1 MQINVDNREMMP
13 VAQIQTT
20 EQVSSDETHHRPA
33 ADPRMR
39 VLLIAPSLHILG
51 GQAVQAQRLLG
62 EIGQDHSVDIDFLA
76 IAPVFP
82 APLRFLQSIRYLR
95 TVLTFLYYLP
105 QVFWRVPQYEI
116 LHIFSAS
123 YWSYTL
129 WSMPPLLLGKLL
141 GKKIILNYR
150 SGEADDHLANWRSA
164 IPTIKL
170 ADVIVSPSGYLVDV
184 FANFGL
190 RVRSI
195 FNIIDPGKFRFR
207 ERRKL
212 RPVFLHNRI
221 LEPLYNVD
229 CALRA
234 FKIVQEKY
242 PDASLTVAHDGISR
256 PGLEALAK
264 ELGLRNTQF
273 IGRVPHNRIAD
284 LYDSVDI
291 YLTCPDL
298 DCMPGSLL
306 ECYASGLPIIATN
319 AGGIPY
325 IVRHGETGL
334 LIDRNDHE
342 AMAAWAIRLL
352 EDEDLVARVTTQG
365 RRELEKYSGRAVRD
379 QWVSLYRTLVGR

>member
-1 MQINVDNREMMP
+1 MEMSRISMTA
-13 VAQIQTT
+13 AQ
-20 EQVSSDETHHRPA
+20 VHSADETHQRGA
-33 ADPRMR
+33 ADPRIR

-62 EIGQDHSVDIDFLA
+62 EIGQDASVSMEFMA
-76 IAPVFP
+76 IAPVFAGP
-82 APLRFLQSIRYLR
+82 FRFLQSIRYLR
-95 TVLTFLYYLP
+95 TILTFLYYLP
-105 QVFWRVPQYEI
+105 QVLWNVPRFEI
-116 LHIFSAS
+116 IHVFSAS

-129 WSMPPLLLGKLL
+129 WSLPPLLLGRLL
-141 GKKIILNYR
+141 GKKVILNYR
-150 SGEADDHLANWRSA
+150 SGEADDHLANWKSA

-170 ADVIVSPSGYLVDV
+170 ADEIVSPSGYLVDV

-190 RVRSI
+190 KVRSI
-195 FNIIDPGKFRFR
+195 FNIIDPGKFRHR

-221 LEPLYNVD
+221 LEPLYNVG

-242 PDASLTVAHDGISR
+242 PEASLTVAHDGISR
-256 PGLEALAK
+256 PGLEALAG
-264 ELGLRNTQF
+264 ELGLRNTKF
-273 IGRVPHNRIAD
+273 IGRVPHSKIAD
-284 LYDSVDI
+284 LYDSADI

-306 ECYASGLPIIATN
+306 ECYASGLPIISTN

-342 AMAAWAIRLL
+342 AMAAWALRLL
-352 EDEDLVARVTTQG
+352 EDEELVARITAQG
-365 RRELEKYSGRAVRD
+365 RRELEKYSGGAVRR

>member
-13 VAQIQTT
+13 IAQIQTT

-62 EIGQDHSVDIDFLA
+62 EIGQDPSVDIDFLA

>member
-1 MQINVDNREMMP
+1 MDISVDNTDMMP
-13 VAQIQTT
+13 IAQVQTADGAAP
-20 EQVSSDETHHRPA
+20 DETHQQP
-33 ADPRMR
+33 ADPRIH

-62 EIGQDHSVDIDFLA
+62 EIGQDPSVSIDFMP

-82 APLRFLQSIRYLR
+82 EPLRFLQSIRYLR

-105 QVFWRVPQYEI
+105 QMFWNVPRYDI
-116 LHIFSAS
+116 IHVFSAS

-141 GKKIILNYR
+141 GKKVILNYR
-150 SGEADDHLANWRSA
+150 SGEADDHLANWKSA
-164 IPTIKL
+164 IPTIRL
-170 ADVIVSPSGYLVDV
+170 ADEIVSPSGYLVDV

-190 RVRSI
+190 KVRPI
-195 FNIIDPGKFRFR
+195 FNIIDPGKFRYR

-221 LEPLYNVD
+221 LEPLYNVG

-234 FKIVQEKY
+234 FKIIQAKY

-256 PGLEALAK
+256 PGLEALAR
-264 ELGLRNTQF
+264 ELGLRNTKF
-273 IGRVPHNRIAD
+273 IGRVPHNRIAE
-284 LYDSVDI
+284 LYDSADI

-334 LIDRNDHE
+334 LVDRNDHE

-352 EDEDLVARVTTQG
+352 EDEDLVARITTQG
-365 RRELEKYSGRAVRD
+365 RRELEKYSGKSVRQ
-379 QWVSLYRTLVGR
+379 QWVRLYRWLAGR

>member
-1 MQINVDNREMMP
+1 MQISVDNKDMMP
-13 VAQIQTT
+13 IAQVQTA
-20 EQVSSDETHHRPA
+20 EGAAPDETHQRPA
-33 ADPRMR
+33 ADPRIR

-62 EIGQDHSVDIDFLA
+62 EIGQDSSVSIDFMP

-82 APLRFLQSIRYLR
+82 APLRFLQSIRYFR
-95 TVLTFLYYLP
+95 TILTFLYYLP
-105 QVFWRVPQYEI
+105 QVFWNVPRYEI
-116 LHIFSAS
+116 IHVFSAS

-141 GKKIILNYR
+141 GKKVVLNYR
-150 SGEADDHLANWRSA
+150 SGEADDHLANWKTA

-170 ADVIVSPSGYLVDV
+170 ADEIVSPSGYLVDV
-184 FANFGL
+184 FNEFGL
-190 RVRSI
+190 KVRSI
-195 FNIIDPGKFRFR
+195 FNIIDPGKFKYR

-234 FKIVQEKY
+234 FKIIQEKY

-264 ELGLRNTQF
+264 ELGLRNTKF
-273 IGRVPHNRIAD
+273 IGRVPHSKIAE
-284 LYDSVDI
+284 LYDSADI
-291 YLTCPDL
+291 YLTCPDI

-306 ECYASGLPIIATN
+306 ECYAAGLPLIATN

-334 LIDRNDHE
+334 LIERNDHE

-352 EDEDLVARVTTQG
+352 EDEELVARITTQG
-365 RRELEKYSGRAVRD
+365 RRELEKYSGRTVRQ
-379 QWVSLYRTLVGR
+379 QWVNLYRTLVGR

>member
-1 MQINVDNREMMP
+1 MKNTMP
-13 VAQIQTT
+13 VAQAQTAKGA
-20 EQVSSDETHHRPA
+20 SPDETQQRPA
-33 ADPRMR
+33 ADPRLR

-62 EIGQDHSVDIDFLA
+62 EIGQDPSVAIHFMA

-95 TVLTFLYYLP
+95 TLLTFLYYLP
-105 QVFWRVPQYEI
+105 QVLWRVPRYEVI
-116 LHIFSAS
+116 HVFSAS

-129 WSMPPLLLGKLL
+129 WTIPPLLLGKLL
-141 GKKIILNYR
+141 GKKVVLNYR
-150 SGEADDHLANWRSA
+150 SGEADDHLTNWKTA
-164 IPTIKL
+164 IPTIRL
-170 ADVIVSPSGYLVDV
+170 ADEIVSPSGYLVDV
-184 FANFGL
+184 FANYGF
-190 RVRSI
+190 RIRSI
-195 FNIIDPGKFRFR
+195 FNIIDPGKFKYR

-221 LEPLYNVD
+221 LEPLYNVG

-234 FKIVQEKY
+234 FKIIQDKY
-242 PDASLTVAHDGISR
+242 PDASLTIAHDGISR
-256 PGLEALAK
+256 PGLEALAA
-264 ELGLRNTQF
+264 ELGLRNTKF
-273 IGRVPHNRIAD
+273 IGRVPHSQIAE

-306 ECYASGLPIIATN
+306 ECYASGLPLIATN

-352 EDEDLVARVTTQG
+352 EDEELVARITTQG
-365 RRELEKYSGRAVRD
+365 RRELDKYSGKTVRE
-379 QWVSLYRTLVGR
+379 QWVNLYRTLAGR

>member
-1 MQINVDNREMMP
+1 MQISVDNKDMMP
-13 VAQIQTT
+13 IAQVQTA
-20 EQVSSDETHHRPA
+20 EGAAPDETHQRSA
-33 ADPRMR
+33 ADPRIR

-62 EIGQDHSVDIDFLA
+62 EIGQDSSVSIDFMP

-95 TVLTFLYYLP
+95 TILTFLYYLP
-105 QVFWRVPQYEI
+105 QVFWNVPRYEI
-116 LHIFSAS
+116 IHVFSAS

-141 GKKIILNYR
+141 GKKVVLNYR
-150 SGEADDHLANWRSA
+150 SGEADDHLANWKTA

-170 ADVIVSPSGYLVDV
+170 ADEIVSPSGYLVDV
-184 FANFGL
+184 FNEFGL
-190 RVRSI
+190 KVRSI
-195 FNIIDPGKFRFR
+195 FNIIDPGKFRYR

-221 LEPLYNVD
+221 LEPLYNVE

-234 FKIVQEKY
+234 FRIVQQKY
-242 PDASLTVAHDGISR
+242 PDAKLTIAHDGISR
-256 PGLEALAK
+256 PGLEKYAK
-264 ELGLRNTQF
+264 EIGLRNTEF
-273 IGRVPHNRIAD
+273 IGRVPHDRIAD
-284 LYDSVDI
+284 LYDSADI

-325 IVRHGETGL
+325 ILRHGETGL
-334 LIDRNDHE
+334 LIERNDHE
-342 AMAAWAIRLL
+342 AMAAAAIRLL
-352 EDEDLVARVTTQG
+352 EDEELVERITRQG
-365 RRELEKYSGRAVRD
+365 HQELEKYSGKSVRR
-379 QWVSLYRTLVGR
+379 QWVSLYRDLVGR